1 MARATAV
8 PTAVSST
15 SRATLDCTRVKKVML
30 ASRPRRTSYARS
42 GTLDV
47 ARDLDDV
54 GAAGPPLAGA
64 NVPGRADGSANCCW
78 RTCAGGGPRR
88 RGVVAA

>member
-15 SRATLDCTRVKKVML
+15 RRAALERTRVKNVML
-30 ASRPRRTSYARS
+30 ASLPSRTSYARS
-42 GTLDV
+42 VTLLV
-47 ARDLDDV
+47 ATDLDAA
-54 GAAGPPLAGA
+54 GLAGPPAGA
-64 NVPGRADGSANCCW
+64 NVRGRADGSANCCW